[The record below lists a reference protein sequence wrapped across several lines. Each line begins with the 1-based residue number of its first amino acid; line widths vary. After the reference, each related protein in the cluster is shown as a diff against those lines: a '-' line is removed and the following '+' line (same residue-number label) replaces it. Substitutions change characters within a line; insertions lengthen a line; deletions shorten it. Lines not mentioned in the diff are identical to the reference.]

1 MCQVLRGVGAGRVSR
16 DPLYGDLAPWIL
28 DGRSV
33 SWPLAVLALR
43 GLVRFD
49 VFGVEAP
56 KLTARGL
63 EMLLAGG

>member
-1 MCQVLRGVGAGRVSR
+1 MCAVLRGVGAGRVSR
-16 DPLYGDLAPWIL
+16 DLLYGDLAPWML

-33 SWPLAVLALR
+33 SWPLAVLTLR

-49 VFGVEAP
+49 AFGVEAP

-63 EMLLAGG
+63 EALIAWG